1 MRVTKFTDYALR
13 VLIYMACRPRGELT
27 TVSQLAEAYSIS
39 AHHVRSIVHKLG
51 KSGYIKSVQGKGGG
65 IRLASSPDEIM
76 LGEVIRKTEKDLF
89 IVECFGPDGQC
100 PIVQACKLKHVLGE
114 ALNAFLDTL
123 HPNALHKLTPTNH
136 PPLQLIRPAGS
147 PGPRPLHLPQPFPAG
162 ALP

>member
-76 LGEVIRKTEKDLF
+76 LGEVIRETEKDLF

-100 PIVQACKLKHVLGE
+100 PIVRACKLRHVLGE

-123 HPNALHKLTPTNH
+123 DQYSLADVTDNKHSIM
-136 PPLQLIRPAGS
+136 QLIEA
-147 PGPRPLHLPQPFPAG
+147 A
-162 ALP
+162 

>member
-123 HPNALHKLTPTNH
+123 DQYSLADITDNKHSIM
-136 PPLQLIRPAGS
+136 QLIEA
-147 PGPRPLHLPQPFPAG
+147 A
-162 ALP
+162 